1 MEIQRS
7 AERYQADHGWLKTAH
22 SFSFADYYDPKR
34 LQWGALRVFNDDR
47 IAAGNGFPTHPHRDM
62 DIITYVLDG
71 KLEHKDSMGNH
82 GVVERYGV
90 QYMSAGSGVRHSE
103 VNGSQ
108 TDPLHLVQMWVLP
121 QHAGIK
127 PAYGQQSFTAAD
139 VRDRWLT
146 VASGEANVQAAI
158 RLDADATF
166 SVAELDANTEVRHTT
181 KAGRRAFLFV
191 AEGAPAI
198 TLSGNG
204 GPQTLDAGDAARIEP
219 GEEIVV
225 HGPGHVVLWD
235 VDGEQAAA

>member
-22 SFSFADYYDPKR
+22 SFSFADYFDPKR
-34 LQWGALRVFNDDR
+34 LQWGALRVFNDDH

-62 DIITYVLDG
+62 DIVTYVLDG

-90 QYMSAGSGVRHSE
+90 QYMSAGTGVRHSE
-103 VNGSQ
+103 VNGSPS
-108 TDPLHLVQMWVLP
+108 DPLHLVQMWVLP

-127 PAYGQQSFTAAD
+127 PAYGQQSFTAGD
-139 VRDRWLT
+139 VRDHWLT
-146 VASGEANVQAAI
+146 IASGQSDVEATI

-166 SVAELDANTEVRHTT
+166 SVAELEPNVEVRHTT

-191 AEGAPAI
+191 AEGSPEI
-198 TLSGNG
+198 SVSGNG
-204 GPQTLDAGDAARIEP
+204 TPQKLVAGDAARIEA

-235 VDGEQAAA
+235 VDGAQEAA

>member
-34 LQWGALRVFNDDR
+34 ERWGALRVFNDDH
-47 IAAGNGFPTHPHRDM
+47 IAAGNGFPPHPHRDM
-62 DIITYVLDG
+62 DIVTYVLDG
-71 KLEHKDSMGNH
+71 KLEHRDSMGNH

-90 QYMSAGSGVRHSE
+90 QYMSAGTGVRHSE
-103 VNGSQ
+103 VNASA

-139 VRDRWLT
+139 VHDRWLT
-146 VASGEANVQAAI
+146 IASGQPDVQAPI

-166 SVAELDANTEVRHTT
+166 SAAEIDAGTEVRHTT
-181 KAGRRAFLFV
+181 KSGRRAFLFV
-191 AEGAPAI
+191 AEGAPQLNAAG
-198 TLSGNG
+198 TAEQLA
-204 GPQTLDAGDAARIEP
+204 AGDAVRIDA

-225 HGPGHVVLWD
+225 TGPAHVVLWD
-235 VDGEQAAA
+235 VDE

>member
-34 LQWGALRVFNDDR
+34 EQWGALRVFNDDH
-47 IAAGNGFPTHPHRDM
+47 IAAGNGFPPHPHRDM
-62 DIITYVLDG
+62 DIVTYVLDG

-90 QYMSAGSGVRHSE
+90 QYMSAGTGVRHSE

-108 TDPLHLVQMWVLP
+108 TEPLHLVQMWVLP
-121 QHAGIK
+121 QHAGIT
-127 PAYGQQSFTAAD
+127 PAYGQQSFTSDD

-146 VASGEANVQAAI
+146 VASGERDVEAKI

-166 SVAELDANTEVRHTT
+166 SVAELDGSTDVRHVT
-181 KAGRRAFLFV
+181 KPGRRAFLFV
-191 AEGAPAI
+191 AEGSPAI
-198 TLSGNG
+198 SVSGTSE
-204 GPQTLDAGDAARIEP
+204 PQQLHAGDAARIDG

-235 VDGEQAAA
+235 VDGRQAA

>member
-22 SFSFADYYDPKR
+22 SFSFADYFDPKR
-34 LQWGALRVFNDDR
+34 LQWGALRVFNDDH

-71 KLEHKDSMGNH
+71 KLEHKDSMGNR

-90 QYMSAGSGVRHSE
+90 QYMSAGTGVRHSE
-103 VNGSQ
+103 ANASQ

-127 PAYGQQSFTAAD
+127 PAYGQQSFTAND

-146 VASGEANVQAAI
+146 IASGETDVPAEI

-166 SVAELDANTEVRHTT
+166 SVAELEPGVEVRHAT
-181 KAGRRAFLFV
+181 KPGRRAFLFV
-191 AEGAPAI
+191 AEGSPEI
-198 TLSGNG
+198 SVSGNAT
-204 GPQTLDAGDAARIEP
+204 PQKLVAGDAARIEP

-225 HGPGHVVLWD
+225 QGPGHVVLWD
-235 VDGEQAAA
+235 VDGQQEAA

>member
-34 LQWGALRVFNDDR
+34 ERWGALRVFNDDH
-47 IAAGNGFPTHPHRDM
+47 IAAGNGFPPHPHRDM
-62 DIITYVLDG
+62 DIVTYVLDG

-90 QYMSAGSGVRHSE
+90 QYMSAGTGVRHSE
-103 VNGSQ
+103 VNASA

-139 VRDRWLT
+139 VHDRWLT
-146 VASGEANVQAAI
+146 IASGQPDVQAPI

-166 SVAELDANTEVRHTT
+166 SAAEIEAGTEVRHAT
-181 KAGRRAFLFV
+181 KPGRRAFLFV
-191 AEGAPAI
+191 AEGAPQLNAAG
-198 TLSGNG
+198 TAEQLA
-204 GPQTLDAGDAARIEP
+204 AGDAVRIDA

-225 HGPGHVVLWD
+225 TGPAHVVLWD
-235 VDGEQAAA
+235 VDE

>member
-34 LQWGALRVFNDDR
+34 LQWGGLRVFNDDH
-47 IAAGNGFPTHPHRDM
+47 IAAGKGFPTHPHRDM
-62 DIITYVLDG
+62 DIVTYVLDG

-90 QYMSAGSGVRHSE
+90 QYMSAGTGVRHSE
-103 VNGSQ
+103 VNGSA

-121 QHAGIK
+121 QHAGIT
-127 PAYGQQSFTAAD
+127 PAYGQRSFSAAD

-146 VASGEANVQAAI
+146 VASGESHVAAAI

-166 SVAELDANTEVRHTT
+166 SVAELDAQTDVRHST

-191 AEGAPAI
+191 AEGSPTL

-204 GPQTLDAGDAARIEP
+204 GPHTLQAGDAARIEA
-219 GEEIVV
+219 GESIVV